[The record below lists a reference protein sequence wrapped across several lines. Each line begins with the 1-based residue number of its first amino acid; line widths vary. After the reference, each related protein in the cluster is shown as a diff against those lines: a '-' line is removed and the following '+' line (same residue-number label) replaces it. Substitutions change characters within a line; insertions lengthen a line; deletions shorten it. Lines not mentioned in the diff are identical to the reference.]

1 MPAKIRTGFVSNSS
15 SSSFILSKNLLE
27 DEQID
32 LIINHKEY
40 SKEILERLNN
50 DKIFKIVSGVYHF
63 SDYEFDATGWNEWNV
78 KQSDNFILLET
89 NLDNFNMEQYLEI
102 IRATNSIINYRNLDE
117 DDSNEIDLLRN
128 S

>member
-1 MPAKIRTGFVSNSS
+1 MSIKIRTGFVSNSS

-63 SDYEFDATGWNEWNV
+63 SDYEFDATGWNV

>member
-102 IRATNSIINYRNLDE
+102 IRATNSITNYRNLDE

>member
-1 MPAKIRTGFVSNSS
+1 MSAKIRTGFVSNSS

-40 SKEILERLNN
+40 GKEILERLNN
-50 DKIFKIVSGVYHF
+50 DRIFKIVSGVYNF
-63 SDYEFDATGWNEWNV
+63 SDYEFDATGYNEWNI

-117 DDSNEIDLLRN
+117 EDSNEIDLLRI